1 MQRTKDL
8 KTDIV
13 GLHAFEKE
21 PIITGHRNCL
31 MSARALAPQPAG
43 VHAGHIARNL
53 AAAAGALL
61 RDVEGAPPYVQ
72 APANAKEESRSITT
86 SLKFDQIH
94 VISSWMHLLA
104 QCHSSCLL
112 CISNATSA
120 RIDRSLRRDDKHQ
133 SDALK

>member
-86 SLKFDQIH
+86 SLNLTKFMSSVAGCICWHSVILVAYCASQMQQVH
-94 VISSWMHLLA
+94 VL
-104 QCHSSCLL
+104 
-112 CISNATSA
+112 TGV
-120 RIDRSLRRDDKHQ
+120 
-133 SDALK
+133 